1 MAPLTKTY
9 LIKRVAAALSLAVA
23 VFLILNSSYILQNLK
38 YYLHRPATVADNVTP
53 TPQAEPDYLW
63 ADSLNISVPLKYVE
77 EAKESVFEEALKDGA
92 VHFPGTALPGQIG
105 NAYYFGHSSDYPW
118 SGGHYKTV
126 FALLPKISI
135 GSEIRITDHEGN
147 LFTYV
152 VTETKVVA
160 PSDVSVLSQDTNQKK
175 ILSVQTSY
183 PVGTALR
190 RFVAIA
196 ELKE

>member
-1 MAPLTKTY
+1 MQNIKFYFHRTSPAPQSDQQT
-9 LIKRVAAALSLAVA
+9 S
-23 VFLILNSSYILQNLK
+23 
-38 YYLHRPATVADNVTP
+38 
-53 TPQAEPDYLW
+53 PQAEPDHLW
-63 ADSLNISVPLKYVE
+63 IDSLNISAPLKYVD
-77 EAKESVFEEALKDGA
+77 EAKESVFQAALKDGV
-92 VHFPGTALPGQIG
+92 VHFPGTALPGQLG

-126 FALLPKISI
+126 FALLPKIST
-135 GSEIRITDHEGN
+135 GAEIRITDSQGN

-160 PSDVSVLSQDTNQKK
+160 PSDVSVLDQGNNQKK
-175 ILSVQTSY
+175 ILSIQTSY

-196 ELKE
+196 ELKP